1 MLSYFGPKGYECEGG
16 KASNVIADSTVLS
29 SILLKYRLPYNSLIL
44 LSQLARL
51 TPSAKVKASHSSEFN
66 PYADT
71 FENKLNW
78 VSARFTPSN
87 VVLTSLVSLNT
98 SATFK
103 TLSTFAITDSWTL
116 KNSILSLVIP
126 ETPTLFDKVTA
137 SVNFWVTTVSAGIS
151 WPRTLSPARTFW
163 ISGILSSEKY
173 MYFLSPPWSPT
184 VITSTEFGKN
194 GKVLL
199 ILK

>member
-1 MLSYFGPKGYECEGG
+1 M
-16 KASNVIADSTVLS
+16 
-29 SILLKYRLPYNSLIL
+29 
-44 LSQLARL
+44 
-51 TPSAKVKASHSSEFN
+51 
-66 PYADT
+66 
-71 FENKLNW
+71 
-78 VSARFTPSN
+78 
-87 VVLTSLVSLNT
+87 LTSLVSLNT

-137 SVNFWVTTVSAGIS
+137 STNFWVTTVSAGIS

-173 MYFLSPPWSPT
+173 MYFLSPPWSAT
-184 VITSTEFGKN
+184 VLTSTEFGKN
-194 GKVLL
+194 GRVTVDPEVVAMLTWPGVVVPTPTSPPSTWSTINACVAKPTLVTMTLTFKL
-199 ILK
+199 TP